1 MNSDGETRRSSEMAI
16 RVVVSTGKRK
26 TSLAKATVKNGR
38 GRIRINGRPLE
49 IHQPEVA
56 KMRIMEP
63 LILFGE
69 GWKKYDIRVRVR
81 GGGVMSQADAVRMS
95 IATGLFRMSQDYEA
109 RSRMLEHDRTMLVGD
124 PRRTEPKKF
133 GGPSARSRYQKSYR

>member
-1 MNSDGETRRSSEMAI
+1 M

-26 TSLAKATVKNGR
+26 TSLAKATLRDGT

-49 IHQPEVA
+49 IQQPELA
-56 KMRIMEP
+56 RMRIMEP

-69 GWKKYDIRVRVR
+69 GWKRYDIKVRTK
-81 GGGVMSQADAVRMS
+81 GGGFMSQADAVRMA
-95 IATGLFRMSQDYEA
+95 IATGLIRISQDFEA
-109 RSRMLEHDRTMLVGD
+109 RSKMIEHDRTMLVGD
-124 PRRTEPKKF
+124 PRRTEAKKF

>member
-1 MNSDGETRRSSEMAI
+1 M

-26 TSLAKATVKNGR
+26 TSLAKATVKNGS
-38 GRIRINGRPLE
+38 GRVRINGEPLE
-49 IHQPEVA
+49 ILQPEVA
-56 KMRIMEP
+56 RMRIMEP

-69 GWKKYDIRVRVR
+69 NWKNYDIRVRVR
-81 GGGVMSQADAVRMS
+81 GGGFMSQADAIRMA
-95 IATGLFRMSQDYEA
+95 IATGLFNMSQDFEA
-109 RSRMLEHDRTMLVGD
+109 RAKMLEHDRTMLVGD

>member
-1 MNSDGETRRSSEMAI
+1 M

-26 TSLAKATVKNGR
+26 TSLAKATIKDGT

-49 IHQPEVA
+49 IQQPELA
-56 KMRIMEP
+56 RMRIMEP

-69 GWKKYDIRVRVR
+69 GWKRYDIRVRTK
-81 GGGVMSQADAVRMS
+81 GGGFMSQADAVRMA
-95 IATGLFRMSQDYEA
+95 IATGLVRMSQDFEA
-109 RSRMLEHDRTMLVGD
+109 RSKMIEHDRTMLVGD
-124 PRRTEPKKF
+124 PRRTEAKKF

>member
-1 MNSDGETRRSSEMAI
+1 MAI

-26 TSLAKATVKNGR
+26 TSLAKATIKNGI

-63 LILFGE
+63 LILFGD
-69 GWKKYDIRVRVR
+69 GWTKYDIRVRVR

>member
-1 MNSDGETRRSSEMAI
+1 M

-26 TSLAKATVKNGR
+26 TSLAKATIKDGT

-49 IHQPEVA
+49 IQQPELA
-56 KMRIMEP
+56 RMRIMEP

-69 GWKKYDIRVRVR
+69 GWKRYDIKVRTK
-81 GGGVMSQADAVRMS
+81 GGGFMSQADAVRMA
-95 IATGLFRMSQDYEA
+95 IATGLIRISQDFEA
-109 RSRMLEHDRTMLVGD
+109 RSKMIEHDRTMLVGD
-124 PRRTEPKKF
+124 PRRTEAKKF

>member
-1 MNSDGETRRSSEMAI
+1 M
-16 RVVVSTGKRK
+16 RVIVSTGKRK
-26 TSLAKATVKNGR
+26 TSLAKVTIKNGT

-49 IHQPEVA
+49 IHQPELA
-56 KMRIMEP
+56 RMRIMEP
-63 LILFGE
+63 LTLFGSN
-69 GWKKYDIRVRVR
+69 WMKYDMKVRVR
-81 GGGVMSQADAVRMS
+81 GGGFMSQADAIRMA
-95 IATGLFRMSQDYEA
+95 IATGLIQMSQDFEA

>member
-1 MNSDGETRRSSEMAI
+1 MSSAGETRRWHEM
-16 RVVVSTGKRK
+16 RVIVSTGKRK
-26 TSLAKATVKNGR
+26 TSLAKVTIKNGT

-49 IHQPEVA
+49 IHQPELA
-56 KMRIMEP
+56 RMRIMEP
-63 LILFGE
+63 LTLFGSN
-69 GWKKYDIRVRVR
+69 WMKYDIKVRVR
-81 GGGVMSQADAVRMS
+81 GGGFMSQADAIRMA
-95 IATGLFRMSQDYEA
+95 IATGLIQMSQDFEA

>member
-1 MNSDGETRRSSEMAI
+1 M

-26 TSLAKATVKNGR
+26 TSLAKATVKDGT
-38 GRIRINGRPLE
+38 GRIRINGQPLE
-49 IHQPEVA
+49 IRQPEIA
-56 KMRIMEP
+56 RMRIMEP

-69 GWKKYDIRVRVR
+69 GRKRYDIKVRVR
-81 GGGVMSQADAVRMS
+81 GGGFMGQADAVRMA
-95 IATGLFRMSQDYEA
+95 IATGLIKMSQDFEA
-109 RSRMLEHDRTMLVGD
+109 RSKMLEHDRTMLVGD

>member
-1 MNSDGETRRSSEMAI
+1 M

-26 TSLAKATVKNGR
+26 TSLAKATIREGK
-38 GRIRINGRPLE
+38 GRIRINGEPLE
-49 IHQPEVA
+49 ILQPEVA
-56 KMRIMEP
+56 RARIMEA
-63 LILFGE
+63 LLLFGE
-69 GWKKYDIRVRVR
+69 NWTKYDIKVRVR
-81 GGGVMSQADAVRMS
+81 GGGFMGQADAVRMA
-95 IATGLFRMSQDYEA
+95 IATGLIKISQDYEA

>member
-1 MNSDGETRRSSEMAI
+1 M

-26 TSLAKATVKNGR
+26 TSLAKATVRNGA
-38 GRIRINGRPLE
+38 GRIRINGQPLE
-49 IHQPEVA
+49 ILQPDVA

-63 LILFGE
+63 LVIFGE
-69 GWKKYDIRVRVR
+69 GWKRYDIRVRVR
-81 GGGVMSQADAVRMS
+81 GGGFMSQADAVRMAV
-95 IATGLFRMSQDYEA
+95 ATGLVKMSQDFEA
-109 RSRMLEHDRTMLVGD
+109 RSRMVEHDRTMIVGD

>member
-1 MNSDGETRRSSEMAI
+1 V

-26 TSLAKATVKNGR
+26 TSLAKATIRDGT

-49 IHQPEVA
+49 IQQPELA
-56 KMRIMEP
+56 RMRIMEP

-69 GWKKYDIRVRVR
+69 GWKRYDIRVRTR
-81 GGGVMSQADAVRMS
+81 GGGFMSQADAVRMA
-95 IATGLFRMSQDYEA
+95 IATGLIRMSQDFEV
-109 RSRMLEHDRTMLVGD
+109 RSKMIEHDRTMLVGD

>member
-1 MNSDGETRRSSEMAI
+1 MERPGGRKV

-26 TSLAKATVKNGR
+26 TSLAKATIKDGT

-49 IHQPEVA
+49 IQQPELA
-56 KMRIMEP
+56 RMRIMEP
-63 LILFGE
+63 LVLFGE
-69 GWKKYDIRVRVR
+69 GWKRYDIRVRTK
-81 GGGVMSQADAVRMS
+81 GGGFMSQADAVRMA
-95 IATGLFRMSQDYEA
+95 IATGLIRMSQDFEV
-109 RSRMLEHDRTMLVGD
+109 RSKMIEHDRTMLVGD

>member
-1 MNSDGETRRSSEMAI
+1 M

-26 TSLAKATVKNGR
+26 TSLAKATIRDGT

-49 IHQPEVA
+49 IQQPELA
-56 KMRIMEP
+56 RMRIMEP

-69 GWKKYDIRVRVR
+69 GWKRYDIKVRTK
-81 GGGVMSQADAVRMS
+81 GGGFMSQADAVRMA
-95 IATGLFRMSQDYEA
+95 IATGLIRISQDFEA
-109 RSRMLEHDRTMLVGD
+109 RSKMIEHDRTMLVGD
-124 PRRTEPKKF
+124 PRRTEAKKF

>member
-1 MNSDGETRRSSEMAI
+1 M

-26 TSLAKATVKNGR
+26 TSLAKATVRDGT
-38 GRIRINGRPLE
+38 GRIRINGIPLE
-49 IHQPEVA
+49 VHQPELA
-56 KMRIMEP
+56 RMRIIEP

-69 GWKKYDIRVRVR
+69 GWKRFDIKIRVK
-81 GGGVMSQADAVRMS
+81 GGGFMSQSDAIRMA
-95 IATGLFRMSQDYEA
+95 IATGLIRMSQDFEA
-109 RSRMLEHDRTMLVGD
+109 RSKMIEHDRTMLVGD

>member
-1 MNSDGETRRSSEMAI
+1 M
-16 RVVVSTGKRK
+16 RVVVSVGKRK
-26 TSLAKATVKNGR
+26 TSLAKATIKEGS

-63 LILFGE
+63 LIIFGD
-69 GWKKYDIRVRVR
+69 GWKRFDIKVRVR
-81 GGGVMSQADAVRMS
+81 GGGMMSQADAVRMAV
-95 IATGLFRMSQDYEA
+95 ATGLVKMSQDYEA
-109 RSRMLEHDRTMLVGD
+109 RSRMIEHDRTMLVGD

>member
-1 MNSDGETRRSSEMAI
+1 VK
-16 RVVVSTGKRK
+16 VVVSTGKRK
-26 TSLAKATVKNGR
+26 TSLAKATIKDGT

-49 IHQPEVA
+49 IQQPELA
-56 KMRIMEP
+56 RMRIMEP

-69 GWKKYDIRVRVR
+69 GWKRYDIRVRTR
-81 GGGVMSQADAVRMS
+81 GGGFMSQADAVRMA
-95 IATGLFRMSQDYEA
+95 IATGLIRMSQDFEA
-109 RSRMLEHDRTMLVGD
+109 RSKMIEHDRTMLVGD

>member
-1 MNSDGETRRSSEMAI
+1 M

-26 TSLAKATVKNGR
+26 TSLAKATVRNGT
-38 GRIRINGRPLE
+38 GRIRINGIPLE
-49 IHQPEVA
+49 VHQPELA
-56 KMRIMEP
+56 RMRIIEP

-69 GWKKYDIRVRVR
+69 NWKRYDIKVRVR
-81 GGGVMSQADAVRMS
+81 GGGFMSQADAIRMA
-95 IATGLFRMSQDYEA
+95 IATGLIRMSQDFEA
-109 RSRMLEHDRTMLVGD
+109 RSKMIEHDRTMLVGD

>member
-1 MNSDGETRRSSEMAI
+1 MAI

-26 TSLAKATVKNGR
+26 TSLAKATIKNGN

-63 LILFGE
+63 LILFGD
-69 GWKKYDIRVRVR
+69 GWTKYDIRVRVR
-81 GGGVMSQADAVRMS
+81 GGGVMSQADAIRMS

>member
-1 MNSDGETRRSSEMAI
+1 M

-26 TSLAKATVKNGR
+26 TSLAKATVRDGT
-38 GRIRINGRPLE
+38 GRIRINGIPLE
-49 IHQPEVA
+49 IHQPELA
-56 KMRIMEP
+56 RMRIIEP

-69 GWKKYDIRVRVR
+69 NWKRYDIKVRVK
-81 GGGVMSQADAVRMS
+81 GGGFMSQADAIRMA
-95 IATGLFRMSQDYEA
+95 IATGLIKMSQDFEA
-109 RSRMLEHDRTMLVGD
+109 RSKMVEHDRTMLVGD

>member
-1 MNSDGETRRSSEMAI
+1 M

-26 TSLAKATVKNGR
+26 TSLAKATIKKGK

-49 IHQPEVA
+49 IIQPEVA
-56 KMRIMEP
+56 RLRIMEP
-63 LILFGE
+63 LILIGE
-69 GWKKYDIRVRVR
+69 DWKQYDIKVRVR
-81 GGGVMSQADAVRMS
+81 GGGFMSQADAIRMA
-95 IATGLFRMSQDYEA
+95 IATGLIKMSQDYEA
-109 RSRMLEHDRTMLVGD
+109 RSKMLEHDRTMLVGD

>member
-1 MNSDGETRRSSEMAI
+1 M

-26 TSLAKATVKNGR
+26 TSLAKATVRDGT
-38 GRIRINGRPLE
+38 GRIRINGIPLE
-49 IHQPEVA
+49 VHQPELA
-56 KMRIMEP
+56 RMRIIEP

-69 GWKKYDIRVRVR
+69 NWKRYDIKVRVK
-81 GGGVMSQADAVRMS
+81 GGGFMSQADAVRMA
-95 IATGLFRMSQDYEA
+95 IATGLIKMSQDFEA
-109 RSRMLEHDRTMLVGD
+109 RSKMVEHDRTMLVGD